1 MSPEDRR
8 QQISQM
14 ARSADLDFT
23 LLLWSI
29 WREKYFVIIITLLF
43 GLLSAV
49 GSLVVPNT
57 YRSSILL
64 TQSTQSSE
72 LSGGLLQ
79 SYSGL
84 ANLAGLS
91 LPGGSAN
98 RANRTVIAL
107 ETLKSRGFVKSFIDK
122 RDLKPDLFAVSSWDK
137 DTGEMSYD
145 EDVYDEKKGH
155 WHGDSLLSDEN
166 RPSDQEAYDVFSEMI
181 LIQNDQ
187 KNGLVTLTLEHKS
200 PIVASAW
207 LSWIVEDLNNTVRAK
222 DIKEAEESVRYLT
235 EQVSKTGFAD
245 LEQVFFELIERQL
258 QTVMLANTR
267 PEYVFSVIDA
277 PVVAEKKASPNRYIF
292 CLLGLLVGFFS
303 AILKPIGGVL
313 KSRVGD

>member
-245 LEQVFFELIERQL
+245 LEQVFF
-258 QTVMLANTR
+258 
-267 PEYVFSVIDA
+267 
-277 PVVAEKKASPNRYIF
+277 
-292 CLLGLLVGFFS
+292 
-303 AILKPIGGVL
+303 
-313 KSRVGD
+313 